1 MSEGA
6 AIAASAPEAF
16 LAVESITKRFGGLTA
31 LSEVSFSIR
40 KGEIYGLIG
49 PNGAGKTTLFN
60 VLTGIYRQDEGR
72 IGFEGK
78 PLENATPDRIAKLG
92 IARTFQNI
100 RLFANLSALENV
112 MIGRHVRTRAGVF
125 GAILRGPATRA
136 EERAIEKRAHELLEY
151 VGIGQRGN
159 ELAKHLSYGDQRR
172 LEIARALATDPRLLA
187 LDEPAAGMN
196 ATEKQDLRK
205 LLESIRKDGTTILII
220 EHDVRLV
227 MGLCDRVLVLDYGR
241 NIAEGLP
248 KDIQKDPKVIEAY
261 LGAPREASRAP

>member
-1 MSEGA
+1 MSEALPVPA
-6 AIAASAPEAF
+6 AAPILE
-16 LAVESITKRFGGLTA
+16 VMGVGKRFGGLVA
-31 LSEVSFSIR
+31 LAGVSFSIGS
-40 KGEIYGLIG
+40 GEIYGLIG

-60 VLTGIYRQDEGR
+60 VLTGIYPRDEGEIR
-72 IGFEGK
+72 FEGK
-78 PLENATPDRIAKLG
+78 ALRDPTPDRIARMG

-125 GAILRGPATRA
+125 GAILRGPGTRA
-136 EERAIEKRAHELLEY
+136 EERAIERRGHELLDY
-151 VGIGQRGN
+151 VGIGSRGN

-172 LEIARALATDPRLLA
+172 LEIARALATEPRLLA

-196 ATEKQDLRK
+196 ATEKVELRA
-205 LLESIRKDGTTILII
+205 LLESIRKDGVTILII

-248 KDIQKDPKVIEAY
+248 KAIQKDPRVIEAY
-261 LGAPREASRAP
+261 LGTAHGASTE

>member
-1 MSEGA
+1 MSA
-6 AIAASAPEAF
+6 APAATTALLE
-16 LAVESITKRFGGLTA
+16 VERVTKRFGGLVA
-31 LSEVSFSIR
+31 LSEVSFAIQR
-40 KGEIYGLIG
+40 GEIYGLIG

-60 VLTGIYRQDEGR
+60 VLTGLYRQDEGR
-72 IGFEGK
+72 FRFDGRV
-78 PLENATPDRIAKLG
+78 LEHMTPDRIAAIG

-112 MIGRHVRTRAGVF
+112 MIGRHVRTHAGVV
-125 GAILRGPATRA
+125 GAVLRTPGTRA
-136 EERAIEKRAHELLEY
+136 EEAAIAHRARELLAY
-151 VGIGQRGN
+151 VGIAARGN

-196 ATEKQDLRK
+196 ATEKVELRR
-205 LLESIRKDGTTILII
+205 LLESIRRDGVTLLLI

-248 KDIQKDPKVIEAY
+248 RTIQKDPRVIEAY
-261 LGAPREASRAP
+261 LGAPHGKSANA

>member
-1 MSEGA
+1 MSAVSAMSGGA
-6 AIAASAPEAF
+6 AILEA
-16 LAVESITKRFGGLTA
+16 ERITKRFGGLVA
-31 LSEVSFSIR
+31 LSEVSFRID

-60 VLTGIYRQDEGR
+60 VLTGLYRHDEGR
-72 IGFEGK
+72 FRFEGRE
-78 PLENATPDRIAKLG
+78 LVDATPDGIAKLG

-112 MIGRHVRTRAGVF
+112 MIGRHVRTHAGVV
-125 GAILRGPATRA
+125 GAIFRGPATRA
-136 EERAIEKRAHELLEY
+136 EESAIEKRARELLDY
-151 VGIGQRGN
+151 VGIAQRGN

-196 ATEKQDLRK
+196 ATEKLDLRK
-205 LLESIRKDGTTILII
+205 LLESIRRDGITILII

-241 NIAEGLP
+241 NIAEGVP
-248 KDIQKDPKVIEAY
+248 KEIQKDPRVIEAY
-261 LGAPREASRAP
+261 LGTPREKTAGTR

>member
-1 MSEGA
+1 MNA
-6 AIAASAPEAF
+6 PAASVPILE
-16 LAVESITKRFGGLTA
+16 VDRVTKRFGGLVA
-31 LSEVSFSIR
+31 LTDVSFAINA
-40 KGEIYGLIG
+40 GEIYGLIG

-60 VLTGIYRQDEGR
+60 VLTGLYRQDEGR
-72 IGFEGK
+72 FRFEGK
-78 PLENATPDRIAKLG
+78 VLEQATPNRIAALG

-112 MIGRHVRTRAGVF
+112 MIGRHVRTHAGVV
-125 GAILRGPATRA
+125 GAILRGPRTRS
-136 EERAIEKRAHELLEY
+136 EEAGIAKRANELLDY
-151 VGIGQRGN
+151 VGIGDRGN

-196 ATEKQDLRK
+196 ATEKLELRR
-205 LLESIRKDGTTILII
+205 LLESVRADGVTLLII

-241 NIAEGLP
+241 NIAEGVP
-248 KDIQKDPKVIEAY
+248 KAIQKDPRVIEAY
-261 LGAPREASRAP
+261 LGTPRAANA

>member
-1 MSEGA
+1 MSDALPA
-6 AIAASAPEAF
+6 AAAAPILE
-16 LAVESITKRFGGLTA
+16 VMGVGKRFGGLVA
-31 LSEVSFSIR
+31 LAGVSFSIR
-40 KGEIYGLIG
+40 TGEIYGLIG

-60 VLTGIYRQDEGR
+60 VLTGIYPRDEGEIR
-72 IGFEGK
+72 FEGGALRN
-78 PLENATPDRIAKLG
+78 PTPDTIARLG

-100 RLFANLSALENV
+100 RLFGNLSALENV

-125 GAILRGPATRA
+125 GAILRGPGTRA
-136 EERAIEKRAHELLEY
+136 EERAIEKRAHELLDY
-151 VGIGQRGN
+151 VGIGSRGN

-172 LEIARALATDPRLLA
+172 LEIARALATEPRLLA

-196 ATEKQDLRK
+196 ATEKVELRA
-205 LLESIRKDGTTILII
+205 LLDSIRKDGVTILII

-248 KDIQKDPKVIEAY
+248 KAIQKDPRVIEAY
-261 LGAPREASRAP
+261 LGTAHGTATE

>member
-1 MSEGA
+1 MSA
-6 AIAASAPEAF
+6 APAATTALLE
-16 LAVESITKRFGGLTA
+16 VERVTKRFGGLVA
-31 LSEVSFSIR
+31 LSEVSFAIQR
-40 KGEIYGLIG
+40 GEIYGLIG

-60 VLTGIYRQDEGR
+60 VLTGLYRQDEGR
-72 IGFEGK
+72 FRFDGRV
-78 PLENATPDRIAKLG
+78 LERMTPDRIAAIG

-112 MIGRHVRTRAGVF
+112 MIGRHVRTHAGVV
-125 GAILRGPATRA
+125 GAVLRTPGTRA
-136 EERAIEKRAHELLEY
+136 EEAAIAHRARELLAY
-151 VGIGQRGN
+151 VGIAARGN

-196 ATEKQDLRK
+196 ATEKIELRR
-205 LLESIRKDGTTILII
+205 LLESIRRDGVTILLI

-248 KDIQKDPKVIEAY
+248 RTIQKDPRVIEAY
-261 LGAPREASRAP
+261 LGAPHGKSASA

>member
-1 MSEGA
+1 MSANPVPATKILE
-6 AIAASAPEAF
+6 
-16 LAVESITKRFGGLTA
+16 VEHVTKRFGGLTA
-31 LSEVSFSIR
+31 LSDVGFSIQ

-60 VLTGIYRQDEGR
+60 VLTGLYRQDEG
-72 IGFEGK
+72 GVSFEGAR
-78 PLENATPDRIAKLG
+78 LRDATPDRIARLG

-112 MIGRHVRTRAGVF
+112 MIGRHVRTRAGVV
-125 GAILRGPATRA
+125 GAILRNRSTRQ
-136 EERAIEKRAHELLEY
+136 EERAIERRAHELLDY
-151 VGIGQRGN
+151 VGVGHRGN

-196 ATEKQDLRK
+196 ATEKVELRA
-205 LLESIRKDGTTILII
+205 LLDSIRKDGVTLLII

-241 NIAEGLP
+241 NIAEGVP
-248 KDIQKDPKVIEAY
+248 RAIQKDPRVIEAY
-261 LGAPREASRAP
+261 LGTGHATPPG